1 MDLKLLGYFCKIV
14 CKMKKFLCIVLYVV
28 TFYIKMKFGFDK
40 KDINDVETHKYKN
53 LKRLDTGDFGE
64 FGDFGDFGEFGEFGE
79 FGDTEYGQYCD
90 IEICDNC

>member
-14 CKMKKFLCIVLYVV
+14 CKMKKFLCLVLYVI

-40 KDINDVETHKYKN
+40 KDINNVETHRYKN
-53 LKRLDTGDFGE
+53 LKRLDTGEIGEIGE
-64 FGDFGDFGEFGEFGE
+64 FGDFDEFGEFE
-79 FGDTEYGQYCD
+79 DIDYGQYCD